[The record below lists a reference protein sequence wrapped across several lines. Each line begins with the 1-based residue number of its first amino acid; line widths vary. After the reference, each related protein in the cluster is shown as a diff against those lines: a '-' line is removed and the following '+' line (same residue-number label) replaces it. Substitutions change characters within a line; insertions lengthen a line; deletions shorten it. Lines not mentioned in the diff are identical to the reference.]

1 LDTIILMVIVR
12 DLKLCNDFIQYT
24 VTLYMFQFVTCVCN
38 IQLIA
43 GVELLQYI
51 NISVLWFL
59 VVVEG
64 LCR

>member
-1 LDTIILMVIVR
+1 MVIFK
-12 DLKLCNDFIQYT
+12 DLKLYNNFIYCT
-24 VTLYMFQFVTCVCN
+24 VTVYMFQFDSCVCN
-38 IQLIA
+38 VQLTA

-64 LCR
+64 